1 MTFKRLN
8 KSRNNNI
15 KIKKGKETKIKRKR
29 RNKTKKYRKTV
40 NKNYNLKGGFES
52 QSVINIPYNENLVE
66 SINTALVPI
75 FEAIPSFSKDLVYIS
90 FGSKLN
96 ERTLESEYLQPDY
109 EYINRVNAGYQMVP
123 FFLCDNSNPRLKF
136 LCEGRPCRV
145 LNIVIDMFNGEEDL
159 ENSKKYIT
167 ESLTNKREL
176 DASLETSNITQYFV
190 NITDV
195 RDGIFKDTMAK
206 KNNPYI
212 ADEHYIFLGILA
224 DILCKK
230 MRENG
235 INEKNFMLCNY
246 IKFKHPNPPEEK
258 IGKKASETFERVM
271 EENGYKDSYYEWFGY
286 FPMMLYNCIASP
298 QYIHIIRTVISAGA
312 LRSMFKDDMKNQMKI
327 LAMTKPEFKNQRL
340 LDLFKNIIPIKNT
353 AYECEPPTSAYS
365 EDRKNNFCYS
375 VYDLIGE

>member
-1 MTFKRLN
+1 MRDKQIRKLRCKTKN
-8 KSRNNNI
+8 KIR
-15 KIKKGKETKIKRKR
+15 IKRK
-29 RNKTKKYRKTV
+29 NKTRRRKIY
-40 NKNYNLKGGFES
+40 KLKGGFVS
-52 QSVINIPYNENLVE
+52 QQVINIPYSENLTE

-75 FEAIPSFSKDLVYIS
+75 FETLPSFSKDLVYIS

-96 ERTLESEYLQPDY
+96 ERTLEREYLQPDY

-123 FFLCDNSNPRLKF
+123 FFLCDNSNPRLKL

-159 ENSKKYIT
+159 ENSKRYIT

-176 DASLETSNITQYFV
+176 DASLETTNITQYFV
-190 NITDV
+190 NIADV
-195 RDGIFKDTMAK
+195 KDGIFRDIMAK
-206 KNNPYI
+206 GKNPYI
-212 ADEHYIFLGILA
+212 ADEHHIFLGTLA

-235 INEKNFMLCNY
+235 IDGKNFMLCNY
-246 IKFKHPNPPEEK
+246 IKFKHPNPPEQK
-258 IGKKASETFERVM
+258 IDKKALETFERVM
-271 EENGYKDSYYEWFGY
+271 EENSYKDSYYEWFGY
-286 FPMMLYNCIASP
+286 YPMMLYNCIAPP
-298 QYIHIIRTVISAGA
+298 QYINLIRTVISAGA

-327 LAMTKPEFKNQRL
+327 LAMTKPEFKNQKV
-340 LDLFKNIIPIKNT
+340 LDLFKHILPIKNT
-353 AYECEPPTSAYS
+353 AYEIEPPSGYG